1 MIVRQKLQVV
11 ALLFFSFVAFASYH
25 AGTGSTVWL
34 QWLMLLSILFF
45 TLIFDLI
52 FTNESMFI
60 FDPDAENW
68 RRKTEAASK

>member
-11 ALLFFSFVAFASYH
+11 AILFFTFVAFASYH
-25 AGTGSTVWL
+25 PGTGSTVWL
-34 QWLMLLSILFF
+34 QWLMLLTMLAF
-45 TLIFDLI
+45 TLVFDLA
-52 FTNESMFI
+52 FSNESMFI